1 MMRNDMEIP
10 FDYNI
15 YADCPLRAG
24 DLDDL
29 YICINNQKGF
39 MDPDRVE
46 VDPIIIVM
54 KNLEPVSDVNWSIA
68 GRDNNIV
75 AKGMTNS
82 SGASPIPILKDNN
95 YILKVHI

>member
-1 MMRNDMEIP
+1 MEFQ

-15 YADCPLRAG
+15 YADCPLKAG

-46 VDPIIIVM
+46 VDPIIMIV
-54 KNLEPVSDVNWSIA
+54 KNLEPVSDVNWSII
-68 GRDNNIV
+68 GCDKNIV

-82 SGASPIPILKDNN
+82 NGTSPVLF
-95 YILKVHI
+95 